1 MCELTTN
8 CRHCFWSSLIPFD
21 SLFHFFSKIA
31 MKIQAFKDLC
41 TAGTDNVD
49 DEMKRATAYD
59 N

>member
-1 MCELTTN
+1 
-8 CRHCFWSSLIPFD
+8 
-21 SLFHFFSKIA
+21 